1 MKNSG
6 SILTSF
12 VLIVAGV
19 LLCILNGRSDLL
31 HTIVKIVGA
40 AFFVSGVINV
50 FIMINHSSKRKGN
63 SFSRIAGWLSGI
75 GGVLL
80 GLAMFFY
87 PPLFTTVL
95 VYLFG
100 ILLILG
106 GIIQICIMAWGY
118 KDASLSG
125 WLYIVPVVLIVAG
138 VIMIC
143 SDSLRVNAS
152 LMVIIT
158 GLGMI
163 LYGLNSFFGM
173 IAVAN
178 ARQQKTADPAQ
189 LPQEKTTDKKLAE
202 NNEDN
207 DDFIETTEIK
217 STRDT
222 AESHPASGDSIH

>member
-12 VLIVAGV
+12 ILIVAGV
-19 LLCILNGRSDLL
+19 LLCILNSRPDLL
-31 HTIVKIVGA
+31 HTIVKVVGV

-50 FIMINHSSKRKGN
+50 FIMINHSSKNKGN

-106 GIIQICIMAWGY
+106 GIVQICIMAWGY
-118 KDASLSG
+118 KDAALSG
-125 WLYIVPVVLIVAG
+125 WLYIVPVILIVAG
-138 VIMIC
+138 VIMIS

-158 GLGMI
+158 GVGMI
-163 LYGLNSFFGM
+163 LYGLNSFFAM
-173 IAVAN
+173 IAAAN
-178 ARQQKTADPAQ
+178 ARSQKAIEPAKPEEKKAD
-189 LPQEKTTDKKLAE
+189 EKQIANTGT
-202 NNEDN
+202 
-207 DDFIETTEIK
+207 DDFVEATEVR
-217 STRDT
+217 STPDKP
-222 AESHPASGDSIH
+222 ANHPSAGDSIH

>member
-12 VLIVAGV
+12 ILIVAGV
-19 LLCILNGRSDLL
+19 LLCILNSRPDLL
-31 HTIVKIVGA
+31 HTIVKIVGV

-50 FIMINHSSKRKGN
+50 FIMINHSSKKKGN

-100 ILLILG
+100 ILLVLG
-106 GIIQICIMAWGY
+106 GIVQICIMAWGY
-118 KDASLSG
+118 KDASISG
-125 WLYIVPVVLIVAG
+125 WLYIVPVILIVAG

-158 GLGMI
+158 GVGMI

-178 ARQQKTADPAQ
+178 ARSQKSVEQAKKPEEKKPEEKQ
-189 LPQEKTTDKKLAE
+189 IEKTGD
-202 NNEDN
+202 
-207 DDFIETTEIK
+207 DDFVEATEIK
-217 STRDT
+217 STPDRP
-222 AESHPASGDSIH
+222 ASHPSAGDSIH